1 MKLASLLLLL
11 LCLGFA
17 AQTFLQPGHT
27 WGGDFSLY
35 IRQAQG
41 LASQQAQRVTDDT
54 RFMIENSTDHT
65 FSPAAYPW
73 GFPLILWP
81 WVNKAD
87 SEEPFF
93 APTVFD
99 LNTLKQV
106 EIFCFLA
113 FVLLFAF
120 WAGHAFRGWV
130 PLMLTAFVALQQN
143 YLSYLNHILA
153 EMPYLLFLMASM
165 LAIGHLMR
173 LWIRVGNA
181 VRTGSESCGRTPL
194 WSRHKMY
201 LFTAFCTG
209 ILLLFTA
216 QIRTEGFLLFGALG
230 AAHAV
235 EVWRC
240 HKEGKKIT
248 LTQWIFLGTPYVGAA
263 LTLGVWSAVLPSGF
277 LSHIDHSSLISAA
290 TLKRNALALFDGFG
304 SYLPLPGFGRWIIA
318 LFLLI
323 ALVGW
328 IKNLLRDTAPAA
340 LLALTLGLFLVW
352 PHYEWRYL
360 FSIFPFVAFFF
371 VRGLEAIP
379 LPLPEIVLPA
389 VIIMLLLNIGLTVT
403 RNLSNPPQI
412 LNGPCRAE
420 SQEMFSFIREKT
432 APSDVVAFFRPRV
445 MCLYTQRKSL
455 TLSGSFTDIAQK
467 VQWYVVTIDQGTFYQ
482 FNEDNLA
489 RYRNY
494 LKVAYRNQNFIVYQV
509 LSIPPPQ

>member
-1 MKLASLLLLL
+1 MKTATLILLL

-41 LASQQAQRVTDDT
+41 LASQQTQRVTDDT
-54 RFMIENSTDHT
+54 RFMIENSSDHN

-81 WVNKAD
+81 WVKRAD
-87 SEEPFF
+87 TTEPFF
-93 APTVFD
+93 APTLSD
-99 LNTLKQV
+99 LNTFKQV
-106 EIFCFLA
+106 EIFCFLG
-113 FVLLFAF
+113 FVLLFGL
-120 WAGHAFRGWV
+120 WVWQAFRGWV

-165 LAIGHLMR
+165 LAIAHLMR
-173 LWIRVGNA
+173 LWNRAGSPCCA
-181 VRTGSESCGRTPL
+181 ASESGSSAPSWPNYRMAL
-194 WSRHKMY
+194 
-201 LFTAFCTG
+201 LTAFCSG

-216 QIRTEGFLLFGALG
+216 QIRTEGFLLFGAL
-230 AAHAV
+230 AAAQAAK
-235 EVWRC
+235 VWQSC
-240 HKEGKKIT
+240 KEGKKPT
-248 LTQWIFLGTPYVGAA
+248 FAQWLYMGIPYVGAA

-277 LSHIDHSSLISAA
+277 LSHIDHSTLISAA

-318 LFLLI
+318 LFLLV

-328 IKNLLRDTAPAA
+328 VKNLLRDTAPAA
-340 LLALTLGLFLVW
+340 MLALTLGLFLVW
-352 PHYEWRYL
+352 PHYEWRYQ

-389 VIIMLLLNIGLTVT
+389 VVIMLLLNTGLTVT
-403 RNLSNPPQI
+403 RNLSNPPQL

-420 SQEMFSFIREKT
+420 SQEMFSFIRQKT
-432 APSDVVAFFRPRV
+432 APDDVVAFFRPRV

-455 TLSGSFTDIAQK
+455 TLFGSFSDIAQK
-467 VQWYVVTIDQGTFYQ
+467 AQWYVVTLDQGTFYQ
-482 FNEDNLA
+482 HNEAELA
-489 RYRNY
+489 RYRRY
-494 LKVAYRNQNFIVYQV
+494 LKEAFRNQNFIVYHV
-509 LSIPPPQ
+509 IPNPPPQ